1 MSEEQKKQDGDC
13 EGAKKRRGLIALLK
27 ALLPMWPAEGATSVA
42 PPLAN
47 SAGEPIKVDPLV
59 EKILKDLAAGGA
71 KITALTLPIGEL
83 SEEAKEKFREMLAA
97 AGLRRDGPN
106 CNCNTCRVERG
117 IADGPARIFEAKVE
131 AFAAIWE
138 ARKKV
143 LRA

>member
-47 SAGEPIKVDPLV
+47 SAGEPIKVDPL
-59 EKILKDLAAGGA
+59 
-71 KITALTLPIGEL
+71 
-83 SEEAKEKFREMLAA
+83 EEAKEKFREMLAA